1 MKQLTW
7 LIFILYLF
15 ITGCSTERPIYV
27 ISSSPHLQ
35 LPLKASKFFGFF
47 DKNGINLQLDSVEN
61 SDSLLRFLN
70 FSKYSVVLTDLKTSR
85 KLEKLSS
92 KWQQICTIALK
103 RNKEKPIIGEKEKF
117 VLLMRDSLL
126 KRHKDAV
133 KLVEGWNY
141 GVDLLKDPAVV
152 KLLSAKEVPYRFF
165 HCGK

>member
-1 MKQLTW
+1 MKRLTW
-7 LIFILYLF
+7 IIFVFYLF
-15 ITGCSTERPIYV
+15 ITGCNSEKPIYV
-27 ISSSPHLQ
+27 ISSSPQLQ

-47 DKNGINLQLDSVEN
+47 DKNGLNIQLDSVEN

-70 FSKYSVVLTDLKTSR
+70 FSKYSVVLTDSKTAQ
-85 KLEKLSS
+85 KLEELSS
-92 KWQQICTIALK
+92 RWQQICTVALK
-103 RNKEKPIIGEKEKF
+103 RCKGRPIIGKKEKF
-117 VLLMRDSLL
+117 VLLMKDSLL
-126 KRHKDAV
+126 KRQKDAV